1 MKNIKEL
8 FGDRFYNAVFIGVA
22 AILALWTCLP
32 AAVAIKYSIWSSY
45 VDYLY
50 NYAGGFIRRGLT
62 GEILFF
68 ITNITGIPPL
78 VTSYALSI
86 IGYIIV
92 AWFTIARFRKHGY
105 ALNVLI
111 MGFMLGGILVLSVDC
126 WRRDYILMAVFIG
139 IMSSYKRLSTTR
151 WVVLGNI
158 CAVVSILLHEASFFF
173 IVPVCVLVTNIRLN
187 NIIKSVVAWI
197 PSVAAFLLC
206 CHYKGTP
213 ETLAAV
219 CGPISEYA
227 PEVMADG
234 ETPYLLSF
242 IGLDA
247 EWVLRLHIK
256 YNFIQPFSR
265 YLPIPAVFFTLFY
278 FLYIPY
284 VTVCMI
290 KVFNRNGL
298 DCMRQISLVSL
309 ILFQFIMLLPMFTL
323 LSCDILRVGMYWMIS
338 SVVVWLVLDDRE
350 IGVMFPTRFNSVSGK
365 ISAWCFNRWLPG
377 KMVLTLC
384 MLFIGVT
391 GYSRTATGILY
402 CSPMGTLALI
412 AKKTLGILVH

>member
-1 MKNIKEL
+1 MKNIKRL
-8 FGDRFYNAVFIGVA
+8 SGDRFYDAVFIGVA
-22 AILALWTCLP
+22 AITLLWACLG

-68 ITNITGIPPL
+68 VTDLTGIPPL
-78 VTSYALSI
+78 ITSYALSI
-86 IGYIIV
+86 TGYVIV
-92 AWFTIARFRKHGY
+92 AWFTIASFRKHGY

-126 WRRDYILMAVFIG
+126 WRRDYIEMAIFIG
-139 IMSSYKRLSTTR
+139 IMSSCKRLSTAW

-158 CAVVSILLHEASFFF
+158 CAVVAILLHEAAFFF

-187 NIIKSVVAWI
+187 SIIKAVGLWI
-197 PSVAAFLLC
+197 PSIVAFLLC
-206 CHYKGTP
+206 CYYKGTP

-219 CGPISEYA
+219 CGPIREYV
-227 PEVMADG
+227 PGVFADG
-234 ETPYLLSF
+234 GTPYLLSF
-242 IGLDA
+242 IGMDT
-247 EWVLRLHIK
+247 EWVLRLHIR
-256 YNFIQPFSR
+256 YNFLQPFSR
-265 YLPIPAVFFTLFY
+265 YLPIPAVFFTIFY
-278 FLYIPY
+278 LMYIPY
-284 VTVCMI
+284 ITVCMI

-298 DCMRQISLVSL
+298 DDTRQKSLVSL

-323 LSCDILRVGMYWMIS
+323 LSCDILRVGMYWMMS
-338 SVVVWLVLDDRE
+338 SVVVWLVWDDRE
-350 IGVMFPTRFNSVSGK
+350 IGAMFPSRFNSVSGR

-377 KMVLTLC
+377 KMALTLC
-384 MLFIGVT
+384 MLFIGVS

-402 CSPMGTLALI
+402 CSPMAKLALI